1 MVISLS
7 VGQYRRGVLQ
17 WSFALKSYTY
27 VYDETF
33 LSTKR
38 WAGESFQILPFRFQS
53 LPFAYI
59 PFHSPVKLHENWP
72 SMTLSYRT
80 ESANMYKLENW
91 SSNTSLHWMHHDC
104 EIFAQLCKKTFT
116 RVKKEWTSSVEVC
129 EKLASRQKPG
139 WSYEWV
145 ENEPN
150 PFVPKFPRARQW
162 TLKVRIVL

>member
-1 MVISLS
+1 MCCNEVLHWSPTRTCMMKLFCEPRGELVSLS
-7 VGQYRRGVLQ
+7 RG
-17 WSFALKSYTY
+17 S
-27 VYDETF
+27 
-33 LSTKR
+33 
-38 WAGESFQILPFRFQS
+38 
-53 LPFAYI
+53 PFASNR
-59 PFHSPVKLHENWP
+59 FHLLTFP
-72 SMTLSYRT
+72 SIRRLSCTRTDRLWLCPMTLSYRT

-91 SSNTSLHWMHHDC
+91 SSNTRLNWMHHDC

-129 EKLASRQKPG
+129 KKLASRQKPG